1 MITLGN
7 INHFNRT
14 LAFYGLSSDT
24 KPIDKFQQDEV
35 SAYSITNGSTF
46 LEIDTGDEY
55 MFDGASNTWN
65 KMEGGGATGAINKE
79 VVDALPTED
88 IDPNTMYLL
97 RDVFGDDDNTYT
109 EYMYVNNNWEAL
121 GPYVAN
127 VWLPGTGTGSAAL
140 ARSGSVATGDMAV
153 AEGNNTTAARRSQ
166 HVFGEYNIS
175 DAGGAG
181 STERGSYVEI
191 AGNGTSSNRSNARTL
206 DWNGNEWLAGT
217 NSATDVMLPL
227 GTGSERTSLKNKINA
242 MQSDVEA
249 VADDVEDYKD
259 DLALLTGRV
268 NEMTS
273 LEEGSTT
280 GDAELADIRVG
291 ADGTQYVNAGTA
303 VREQISEL
311 KSALTE
317 IYVLKQYAFFE
328 PGYITAN
335 GTIGSTVSLTRHSN
349 AGWES
354 AVMACVPGDTFVVNI
369 HGSNAARGWCFIDSN
384 NVMLE
389 KAVAGNRNETITA
402 PENAAKVVFNNA
414 TDYPD
419 KQVYKVS
426 GTDRITPLYD
436 VREPF
441 AYFTSNAQ
449 PTFTLGDGSITVS
462 KNGGNFRIYTNKG
475 LLKTFTA
482 LGTHTITNVQ
492 KLVYDLDDDQIKV
505 VAGTQG
511 GNYILLL
518 SFAGNNFNGILYP
531 YYLKQQFKDVNS
543 RIDSATDTAAE
554 DFALSNV
561 ADGSDFKAVFFSD
574 IHGASANMTSILS
587 FANENTSRV
596 DAILNGGDTAAR
608 WLNDTT
614 YPLTW
619 YTDAIQ
625 ASSIDILSAIG
636 NHDAWDGAYY
646 TKASAVDVYNA
657 FIAPLVAKYT
667 GIVQP
672 TGAAANG
679 FCYYYK
685 DYASKVRVVVI
696 NAMDQASCDYWDSAQ
711 ATWFADVLTDA
722 KTNDLAV
729 ICLEHAPYP
738 LPISVRNAK
747 ADNWSTWYPLQTDGV
762 KLETEAMDIVAN
774 FMASGG
780 KFVCWLSGHLH
791 EDNLLEAT
799 GYPGQFMVNIVTANA
814 GRRNKVGVNT
824 AASSPYFD
832 GFNYIGVD
840 TTNGLLKVYRK
851 GWDMDAGMKK
861 HDYLC
866 YDFVNHQVI
875 AN

>member
-55 MFDGASNTWN
+55 MFDYASNTWN

-79 VVDALPTED
+79 VVDALPTEN

-311 KSALTE
+311 KSALNNIYYNDLTKSESASGWYIYPYTVKAGFTYTFKNTSTTSAVVSFRTRYTE
-317 IYVLKQYAFFE
+317 QGSMIDSHDEISPGKQYTFVASGDANYLRINYTAAGSFKIICRETISEVYNYVDSFDISGIKTDILHTLSAEKSTASRVAYPFDIKNGHHYMLKNTSASAAVAASTRSSAQSTENIQVITRGLTAGKSILFTATADAPILSLYTDGAGSFTIYDYDTVRADIDKKGNTFLPYQEGYIAFTVPVNQTIPDMSDTSSTTVDSENIVDVDCVLRLPTTYTQGGKPSRLLMICHGATHGVTGDENWPSNGSYNQLMTAFVGAGYVVFDCNGYDNTAAGHDFWGAPRGVEAWRKAYQYIVDNYNVEHEFCIYGFSMGGLTALSLAFNRFPNIKAIGLGSCVLRLDLCIGESSMRTAYGITGETYDTSKTIGSNPYAHLLTIGNEQICDYALPPIKIWYGSTETGGSAVYVNKQYAE
-328 PGYITAN
+328 
-335 GTIGSTVSLTRHSN
+335 
-349 AGWES
+349 
-354 AVMACVPGDTFVVNI
+354 
-369 HGSNAARGWCFIDSN
+369 
-384 NVMLE
+384 
-389 KAVAGNRNETITA
+389 
-402 PENAAKVVFNNA
+402 
-414 TDYPD
+414 
-419 KQVYKVS
+419 
-426 GTDRITPLYD
+426 
-436 VREPF
+436 
-441 AYFTSNAQ
+441 
-449 PTFTLGDGSITVS
+449 
-462 KNGGNFRIYTNKG
+462 
-475 LLKTFTA
+475 
-482 LGTHTITNVQ
+482 
-492 KLVYDLDDDQIKV
+492 
-505 VAGTQG
+505 
-511 GNYILLL
+511 
-518 SFAGNNFNGILYP
+518 
-531 YYLKQQFKDVNS
+531 
-543 RIDSATDTAAE
+543 
-554 DFALSNV
+554 
-561 ADGSDFKAVFFSD
+561 
-574 IHGASANMTSILS
+574 
-587 FANENTSRV
+587 
-596 DAILNGGDTAAR
+596 
-608 WLNDTT
+608 
-614 YPLTW
+614 
-619 YTDAIQ
+619 
-625 ASSIDILSAIG
+625 
-636 NHDAWDGAYY
+636 
-646 TKASAVDVYNA
+646 
-657 FIAPLVAKYT
+657 
-667 GIVQP
+667 
-672 TGAAANG
+672 
-679 FCYYYK
+679 
-685 DYASKVRVVVI
+685 
-696 NAMDQASCDYWDSAQ
+696 
-711 ATWFADVLTDA
+711 
-722 KTNDLAV
+722 
-729 ICLEHAPYP
+729 
-738 LPISVRNAK
+738 
-747 ADNWSTWYPLQTDGV
+747 
-762 KLETEAMDIVAN
+762 
-774 FMASGG
+774 
-780 KFVCWLSGHLH
+780 
-791 EDNLLEAT
+791 
-799 GYPGQFMVNIVTANA
+799 
-814 GRRNKVGVNT
+814 
-824 AASSPYFD
+824 
-832 GFNYIGVD
+832 
-840 TTNGLLKVYRK
+840 
-851 GWDMDAGMKK
+851 
-861 HDYLC
+861 
-866 YDFVNHQVI
+866 DFVNAIVAGGGFAQYREVARAGHSMSYGNIQAI
-875 AN
+875 NTEFIYWFNRFND